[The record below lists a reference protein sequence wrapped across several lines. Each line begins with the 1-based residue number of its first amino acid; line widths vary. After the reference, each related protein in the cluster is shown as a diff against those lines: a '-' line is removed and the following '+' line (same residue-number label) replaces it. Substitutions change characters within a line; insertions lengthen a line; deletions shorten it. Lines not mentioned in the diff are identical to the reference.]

1 MKPVFE
7 GEIINVLCV
16 DNGLIIAY
24 ICERDEEQKTV
35 SVAYKMVAFDSGK
48 VTNVPKSLYE
58 LSKFGPNYTAVAKM
72 VKNHITCQAVILP
85 NGKVLTLET
94 DGDANL
100 IDTSGETVWSGK
112 IEYRG
117 AAPSSIAVS
126 NRSVWTCFKE
136 KSALMRMNL
145 ITMREELRIGGGSA
159 SPFANPVHLFI
170 ENDDIYVCNAGSNEI
185 LKVNLNSY
193 VTEVYKTFES
203 RPRQFIK
210 NDGYEFAVLDNG
222 IYLLD

>member
-24 ICERDEEQKTV
+24 ICERDEEEKTV

-58 LSKFGPNYTAVAKM
+58 LSKFGPNYAAVSEK

-85 NGKVLTLET
+85 NGKVFTLDT

-100 IDTSGETVWSGK
+100 LDADGEPVWTGK

-117 AAPSSIAVS
+117 AAPSGIAVS

-145 ITMREELRIGGGSA
+145 ITMREELRIGGGST
-159 SPFANPVHLFI
+159 SPFTNPVHLFI
-170 ENDDIYVCNAGSNEI
+170 EDDDIYVCNAGSNEI

-210 NDGYEFAVLDNG
+210 NGGYEFAVLDTG
-222 IYLLD
+222 IYLLN